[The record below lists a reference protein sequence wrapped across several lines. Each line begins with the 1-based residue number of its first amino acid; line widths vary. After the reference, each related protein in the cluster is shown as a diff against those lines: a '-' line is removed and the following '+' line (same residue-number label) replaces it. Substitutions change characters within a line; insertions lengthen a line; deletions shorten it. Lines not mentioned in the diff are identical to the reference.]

1 MNAPDGNGVA
11 GSVTGDRIELR
22 GLRVL
27 GICGALAQER
37 DRPQPLEID
46 LDVEADLAR
55 PGRTDALTDTVDY
68 GTVAR
73 AAVRVANEERFTL
86 LERLA
91 ERIAQE
97 VGAVAGVTSV
107 TVAVRKL
114 RPPVPV
120 DLATAGVRLTRVAPR
135 RLPGG

>member
-1 MNAPDGNGVA
+1 LGD
-11 GSVTGDRIELR
+11 GDRIELR

-27 GICGALAQER
+27 SICGDLAEER
-37 DRPQPLEID
+37 DRAQPLEID
-46 LDVEADLAR
+46 LDVEADLSR
-55 PGRTDALTDTVDY
+55 PGRTDALADTVDY
-68 GTVAR
+68 GAVAR
-73 AAVRVANEERFTL
+73 AAVAVAAGERFTL

-97 VGAVAGVTSV
+97 VGTVAGVLSV

-114 RPPVPV
+114 RPPVPL
-120 DLATAGVRLTRVAPR
+120 DLATAGVRVTRVAPR

>member
-1 MNAPDGNGVA
+1 MGD
-11 GSVTGDRIELR
+11 GDRIELR

-27 GICGALAQER
+27 GICGALAEER

-46 LDVEADLAR
+46 LDVEADLSR
-55 PGRTDALTDTVDY
+55 PGRTDALADTVDY
-68 GTVAR
+68 GAVAR
-73 AAVRVANEERFTL
+73 AAVAVAAGERFTL

-97 VGAVAGVTSV
+97 VGTVAGVLSV

-120 DLATAGVRLTRVAPR
+120 DLATAGVRVTRVAPR